1 MKAAE
6 ASFGEEK
13 AAVLRLR
20 SGQASYRTP
29 KAAFGREILEEG
41 GIC

>member
-13 AAVLRLR
+13 AV
-20 SGQASYRTP
+20 ASYRTP
-29 KAAFGREILEEG
+29 KAAFGREILEAC